1 MRRGLAGLTFL
12 LLLSAGPAAAMD
24 PSAQEE
30 TNCLMACD
38 ANQQN
43 CQANAH
49 MPATTHGARAG
60 LAREAKASRGLR
72 PAANYSQMDRRAL
85 SAERLR

>member
-1 MRRGLAGLTFL
+1 MRGLILTFV
-12 LLLSAGPAAAMD
+12 LLLSAGAAAAMD

-38 ANQQN
+38 ANQKN
-43 CQANAH
+43 CQAGTHAA
-49 MPATTHGARAG
+49 ATQGARAG
-60 LAREAKASRGLR
+60 LAPETKVSRGVR
-72 PAANYSQMDRRAL
+72 PAANFSQVDRGAL

>member
-1 MRRGLAGLTFL
+1 MQRGLVGLTFG

-43 CQANAH
+43 CQASAH
-49 MPATTHGARAG
+49 AAATHRARTG
-60 LAREAKASRGLR
+60 LAPETRVSRRAR
-72 PAANYSQMDRRAL
+72 PAANFSQMDRGAL

>member
-1 MRRGLAGLTFL
+1 MQCGLVGLTFAIL
-12 LLLSAGPAAAMD
+12 VAAGPAAAVD
-24 PSAQEE
+24 QSAQEE

-49 MPATTHGARAG
+49 MPAAAHGARAG
-60 LAREAKASRGLR
+60 LAPETRASRSAR
-72 PAANYSQMDRRAL
+72 PAANYSQVDRGAL

>member
-1 MRRGLAGLTFL
+1 MRRGLVGLTL
-12 LLLSAGPAAAMD
+12 VILVSAGPAVAMD
-24 PSAQEE
+24 QSAQEE

-43 CQANAH
+43 CQAGAHASATNA
-49 MPATTHGARAG
+49 ARAG
-60 LAREAKASRGLR
+60 LAPETKVSRSAR
-72 PAANYSQMDRRAL
+72 PAANYSQMDRGAL

>member
-1 MRRGLAGLTFL
+1 MRRGLVGLTFAT
-12 LLLSAGPAAAMD
+12 LLSAGPAAAMD
-24 PSAQEE
+24 QSAQEE

-49 MPATTHGARAG
+49 MPAAAHGARAG
-60 LAREAKASRGLR
+60 LAPEAKAPRGLR
-72 PAANYSQMDRRAL
+72 PAANYSQVDRGAL
-85 SAERLR
+85 SAARLR

>member
-1 MRRGLAGLTFL
+1 MRRGLVGLTL
-12 LLLSAGPAAAMD
+12 VILVSAGPAAAMD
-24 PSAQEE
+24 QSAQEE

-49 MPATTHGARAG
+49 AAGTRGARAG
-60 LAREAKASRGLR
+60 VAPETKVSRSSR
-72 PAANYSQMDRRAL
+72 PAANYSQVDRGAL
-85 SAERLR
+85 SGERLR

>member
-1 MRRGLAGLTFL
+1 MRRGLVGLTL
-12 LLLSAGPAAAMD
+12 VILVSAGPAVAMD
-24 PSAQEE
+24 QSAQEE

-43 CQANAH
+43 CQASAH
-49 MPATTHGARAG
+49 ASATHGARAG
-60 LAREAKASRGLR
+60 LAPEAKVSRSLR
-72 PAANYSQMDRRAL
+72 PAANYSQMDRGAL

>member
-1 MRRGLAGLTFL
+1 LTL
-12 LLLSAGPAAAMD
+12 VILVSAGPAVAMD
-24 PSAQEE
+24 QSAQEE

-43 CQANAH
+43 CQASAH
-49 MPATTHGARAG
+49 ASATHGARAG
-60 LAREAKASRGLR
+60 LAPETKVSRNAR
-72 PAANYSQMDRRAL
+72 PAANYSQMDRGAL